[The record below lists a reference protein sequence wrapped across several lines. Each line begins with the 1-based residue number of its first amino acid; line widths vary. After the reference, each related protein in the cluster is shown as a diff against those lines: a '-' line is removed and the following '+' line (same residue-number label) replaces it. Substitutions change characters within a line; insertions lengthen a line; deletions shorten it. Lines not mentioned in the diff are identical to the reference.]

1 MLLQMALF
9 HSFLW
14 LSNMSLYNNMNHIF
28 IHSSIDGQH
37 LGCFLILAIVNSAAM
52 SIKLFLSFQIRV
64 FSRYIL
70 KDGIDGS
77 YGSSIFSFVRNLHIV
92 LYSSCTNFIPTNS
105 VVWFLFLHTLPS
117 NYYVKTFWWWPWGR
131 RGFDAWVGKIP
142 LEEGMITHSNIL
154 AWRIPWLEKPGGLQ
168 SMGSQRVGQD
178 WATKHSTF

>member
-1 MLLQMALF
+1 
-9 HSFLW
+9 
-14 LSNMSLYNNMNHIF
+14 MNHIF

-64 FSRYIL
+64 FSKYIL

-117 NYYVKTFWWWPWGR
+117 NYYVKTLMMAMR
-131 RGFDAWVGKIP
+131 ETWVRCLGW
-142 LEEGMITHSNIL
+142 EDS
-154 AWRIPWLEKPGGLQ
+154 PGGGHDNPLQ
-168 SMGSQRVGQD
+168 YSCLENPMVREAW
-178 WATKHSTF
+178 WATVHGVAKSWTGLSD